1 MRVLNDIVGKNL
13 KIYQDDDFFKFS
25 LESILLPNF
34 VKVNLRDKM
43 ILDLCSGNAP
53 IPLLLSLKTN
63 AHIYGVELQ
72 EEVYKLGLDS
82 IKINN
87 KESQITFLNK
97 DVKDLKDTFKGDT
110 FDIITVNPPYFKVL
124 DKSLENKNQ
133 IKATA
138 RHENSLTLDE
148 LCKIALYLLKDNA
161 KFYMVHR
168 TERLVE
174 ILDTLRKY
182 RLVPK
187 EIQFI
192 FPYKDKESKLF
203 MIMAVKNGKSGMKV
217 LDSIYVHNE
226 DLTYKDEILEI
237 FK

>member
-1 MRVLNDIVGKNL
+1 M
-13 KIYQDDDFFKFS
+13 
-25 LESILLPNF
+25 
-34 VKVNLRDKM
+34 
-43 ILDLCSGNAP
+43 
-53 IPLLLSLKTN
+53 
-63 AHIYGVELQ
+63 
-72 EEVYKLGLDS
+72 
-82 IKINN
+82 
-87 KESQITFLNK
+87 
-97 DVKDLKDTFKGDT
+97 
-110 FDIITVNPPYFKVL
+110 L
-124 DKSLENKNQ
+124 DKSLENKNK
-133 IKATA
+133 IKAIA

-226 DLTYKDEILEI
+226 DLTYKDEILEN